1 LGLKYFVHVA
11 FCLTYSGCTPF
22 TSPVVVDVMEWV
34 IIVVDSVS
42 DSLDSIIST
51 YGCNP
56 STSPVLVD
64 EMEWVIIV
72 VGSVSDSLDKS

>member
-1 LGLKYFVHVA
+1 M
-11 FCLTYSGCTPF
+11 
-22 TSPVVVDVMEWV
+22 MELV

-42 DSLDSIIST
+42 DSLDSIINTSGT
-51 YGCNP
+51 SP
-56 STSPVLVD
+56 SAIPVLVD

>member
-1 LGLKYFVHVA
+1 
-11 FCLTYSGCTPF
+11 
-22 TSPVVVDVMEWV
+22 MEWV